1 MREPPSEAVGVSWS
15 PAAIPATWVAWK
27 ENAGS
32 NGLLAYFQCVEGE
45 GNARATM
52 TFGVVNAV
60 SPFGNPA
67 GYEKPDGLR

>member
-1 MREPPSEAVGVSWS
+1 
-15 PAAIPATWVAWK
+15 
-27 ENAGS
+27 
-32 NGLLAYFQCVEGE
+32 VEGE

-60 SPFGNPA
+60 FPFGNPA